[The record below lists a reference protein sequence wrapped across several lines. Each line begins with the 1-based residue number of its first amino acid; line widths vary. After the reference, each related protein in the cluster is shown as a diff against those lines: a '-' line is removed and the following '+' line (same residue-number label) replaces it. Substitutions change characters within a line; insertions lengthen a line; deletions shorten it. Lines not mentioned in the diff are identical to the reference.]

1 MTRLLIH
8 VEGETEE
15 TFVNEVLGPH
25 LYFCGYTMVS
35 ARLMGNPRQRDRR
48 GGIKPWPTVRK
59 GILNH
64 LKEDTNCLVSTMV
77 DYYGLPKSG
86 SGAWPGR
93 ETADNVPYSEKAN
106 TVENAL
112 LTDICEQM
120 GSAFNRN
127 RFIPYLM
134 MHEFEALLF
143 SDCEAF
149 SRGIGHPDIARE
161 FQKIRD
167 AFDSPE
173 EIDDSP
179 RTAPSK
185 RIERLV
191 PEYQKPLFGTLA
203 ALEIGL
209 NTIRAECPHFQ
220 SWLARLER
228 AGRTQNHA

>member
-15 TFVNEVLGPH
+15 TFVNEILGPH
-25 LYFCGYTMVS
+25 LYACGYTAVS
-35 ARLMGNPRQRDRR
+35 ARLIGNPRQRDRR
-48 GGIKPWPTVRK
+48 GGIKPWSTVRRD
-59 GILNH
+59 ILNH
-64 LKEDTNCLVSTMV
+64 LKEDTSCLVSTMV
-77 DYYGLPKSG
+77 DYYGLPKSS

-93 ETADNVPYSEKAN
+93 ETADNVPFSEKAN

-149 SRGIGHPDIARE
+149 SRSIGHPSIARE
-161 FQKIRD
+161 FQEIRD
-167 AFDSPE
+167 TFDSPE

-179 RTAPSK
+179 HTAPSK
-185 RIERLV
+185 RVERLV

-203 ALEIGL
+203 ALDIGL
-209 NTIRAECPHFQ
+209 DKIRAECPHFRD
-220 SWLARLER
+220 WLARLER
-228 AGRTQNHA
+228 AGQA

>member
-15 TFVNEVLGPH
+15 AFVNEVLGPH
-25 LYFCGYTMVS
+25 LYTCGYTMVS

-48 GGIKPWPTVRK
+48 GGIKPWPAVRRD
-59 GILNH
+59 ILNH
-64 LKEDTNCLVSTMV
+64 LKEDAGRLVSTMV

-93 ETADNVPYSEKAN
+93 ETADNVPFQEKAS

-120 GSAFNRN
+120 GSAFNPN
-127 RFIPYLM
+127 RFIPFLM

-143 SDCEAF
+143 SDCEGF
-149 SRGIGHPDIARE
+149 GRGIGHPDIARE
-161 FQKIRD
+161 
-167 AFDSPE
+167 FDSPE

-179 RTAPSK
+179 RTAPS
-185 RIERLV
+185 RRVERLV

-203 ALEIGL
+203 ALDIGL
-209 NTIRAECPHFQ
+209 DKIRAECPHFRD
-220 SWLARLER
+220 WLARLER
-228 AGRTQNHA
+228 AGHA